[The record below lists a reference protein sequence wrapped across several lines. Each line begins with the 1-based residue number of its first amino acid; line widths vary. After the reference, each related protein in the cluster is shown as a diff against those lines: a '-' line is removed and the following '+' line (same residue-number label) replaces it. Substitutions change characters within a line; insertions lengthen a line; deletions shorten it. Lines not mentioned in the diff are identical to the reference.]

1 MKLSGEFAVPARR
14 ELVFERLTDAPF
26 FASCI
31 EGTSDLIEV
40 DPTHYTAKLETRIA
54 YIKFKF
60 AVAIEMVER
69 ISPERVLAKAEG
81 KPLGVVGRL
90 TATASANLFDA
101 GEQTRVAYEID
112 VTLAGKLG
120 SIGQPVLKAK
130 AKSMEKSFVQNLNNA
145 FQQLGAASEAM
156 QEGI

>member
-1 MKLSGEFAVPARR
+1 
-14 ELVFERLTDAPF
+14 
-26 FASCI
+26 
-31 EGTSDLIEV
+31 
-40 DPTHYTAKLETRIA
+40 
-54 YIKFKF
+54 
-60 AVAIEMVER
+60 
-69 ISPERVLAKAEG
+69 VLAKAEG

-156 QEGI
+156 HEGI